1 MERSDEAIR
10 RQFQAWDRQLAR
22 LQERCLAASGDEVDR
37 LRAVLADLAAARERA
52 WSHWEVARAGGMWV
66 PPEDVRR
73 FEDAMRQAAEVF
85 ARAARVGLGEGSASG
100 TGSETGKARAA

>member
-1 MERSDEAIR
+1 MERSDEALQQ
-10 RQFQAWDRQLAR
+10 QFQAWDRQIAR
-22 LQERCLAASGDEVDR
+22 LQQRCLAATGNEVDR
-37 LRAVLADLAAARERA
+37 LRAVLAELAAARERA

-73 FEDAMRQAAEVF
+73 FAEAMRQAGEAF
-85 ARAARVGLGEGSASG
+85 GRAAAEGLDEGREPA